1 MVNEGEL
8 TANVGQELNL
18 NDALAHVASQGPRCV
33 VVTLGAR
40 GCRAWFEGAVTQLDG
55 HSVQVVDSTGAGDTF
70 VGALAAGLDGG
81 LLMPQ
86 ALRRANAAAA
96 LSCTVA
102 GARGGMPTAQ
112 AVALV
117 LQQNTLAPMR

>member
-1 MVNEGEL
+1 M
-8 TANVGQELNL
+8 
-18 NDALAHVASQGPRCV
+18 

-70 VGALAAGLDGG
+70 VGALAAGLDAG
-81 LLMPQ
+81 LVMPQ
-86 ALRRANAAAA
+86 ALCRANAAAS

-112 AVALV
+112 AVELA
-117 LQQNTLAPMR
+117 LQQNTHPPVR

>member
-1 MVNEGEL
+1 M
-8 TANVGQELNL
+8 
-18 NDALAHVASQGPRCV
+18 
-33 VVTLGAR
+33 VTLGAR
-40 GCRAWFEGAVTQLDG
+40 GCRVWFEGAVTQLDG

-117 LQQNTLAPMR
+117 LALQQNTLAPMR